1 LKSLKL
7 AIVNKGQDLLR
18 INPIKVGDSVDF
30 KISTLGNEYTLNYW
44 SLGREGPERHHT
56 NQEITYHSSVD
67 TGGHRLD
74 GVVHVKDLKLVEYS
88 YSFPRVV
95 DLRIDTEFPIPLL
108 KLSVANG
115 CDRPYVAK
123 NNHILFD
130 LGDGSISPINTVEI
144 YITSKEFGEGSMHK
158 WPFFSG
164 IWIASTIDY
173 LVHGPELS
181 SQFKRMMDSDS
192 PKCNM
197 TILTGFKEFNLH
209 LRHYYDDGVNENM
222 LSFYENYDYMSII
235 ASTRVQLIDGMTKA
249 PLSGTHPAFVF
260 DLERQ
265 KEQGISKYEIDKWYR
280 FFRKS
285 HDRINRLKIHRMGF
299 LVPQYSE

>member
-1 LKSLKL
+1 M
-7 AIVNKGQDLLR
+7 AIVNEGQDLLR
-18 INPIKVGDSVDF
+18 INPIKVGDCVDF
-30 KISTLGNEYTLNYW
+30 KISTLGNEYALNYW
-44 SLGREGPERHHT
+44 SLGRERPERHHT
-56 NQEITYHSSVD
+56 NHEITYHSPVG
-67 TGGHRLD
+67 TGEHKLD
-74 GVVHVKDLKLVEYS
+74 GVVHVKDLKLVEYRC
-88 YSFPRVV
+88 SFPRVV

-108 KLSVANG
+108 KLSVANR
-115 CDRPYVAK
+115 CDRTYVAK

-130 LGDGSISPINTVEI
+130 MGNESISPINTVEI

-173 LVHGPELS
+173 LVRGPELS
-181 SQFKRMMDSDS
+181 SQFKRTLDSDS
-192 PKCNM
+192 PKCIM
-197 TILTGFKEFNLH
+197 TTLTGFKEFNLH
-209 LRHYYDDGVNENM
+209 LRHYHDNGVNENT
-222 LSFYENYDYMSII
+222 LSFYENYDYVSII

-249 PLSGTHPAFVF
+249 PLSGAHPAFVF

-265 KEQGISKYEIDKWYR
+265 RKQGVSKYEIDKWHR

-299 LVPQYSE
+299 LFPQYSK